1 MPNHKRFDGAALV
14 NGLVPQTSNTK
25 AGRPHDPISPPEV
38 LVTPRGANTRT
49 RGYGTKVRI
58 SETVSG
64 NRMLA
69 ARKLLVTRPELIAMF
84 DFFPIYN
91 GSGEKS
97 KAGELFDLRIALRS
111 SALESVEES
120 MAQVKADEAFVE
132 ALALATSQYEST
144 LAAIFT
150 ENSFLQLI
158 FLLRKYAERST
169 NWSDFANTWTPPEG
183 YNADF
188 VGETFEDYMKNIML
202 FEPPTDFSGEGAF
215 LYDEETAS
223 YTDAIQYYDMGILSL
238 CQLIVDLSFSTVV
251 GIPKIVAAR
260 RGRTKRII
268 SDPYVDAS
276 YNTRIDLEDDLEA
289 LSTWIS
295 RELVSSYTFAKI
307 AKDEVDN
314 LDVDMV
320 ASLKE
325 VLGESFFSA
334 TTDPATATIL
344 FRGYFGID
352 MFQTPR
358 RRIKN
363 YNEKRDNTLY
373 IDQILSRSRQGV
385 VSKLYDFENRVIFVH
400 DYDIKLKK
408 KSGNYRTYGNIIT
421 EVDNAFESE
430 TPLDFTNYK
439 AAVDGIKTLGV
450 ATDVWKK
457 LFRLLDQK
465 NLSSDEIPA
474 GLPVLSEEH
483 PWSPASIYLKALQ
496 IFQARLVSKLYSALK
511 IGEVATSE
519 AKDGD
524 IEAINYVKVM
534 GYILWYKMPD
544 RGGKWMRAVWD
555 DYLAGFLTAQVVP
568 AEVEDDDGNTELEPA
583 VWTNPITGATLDAF
597 ANSSN
602 LAGYLNKPFTTFQ
615 EGDFTKFNTTMN
627 VSSDVVCMSD
637 SYSDYGVGD
646 IDDACDAINN
656 SNISIPPGDTR
667 QCTFLFVDRERPDGS
682 TSLYQTYIK
691 LISAEIIDCQMQLI
705 RDILG
710 DIEDV
715 EPVGSDDPFW
725 PNVKKTNSPYG
736 KNRMNFTKDMYAGID
751 TEYWVPTLSKFAET
765 FCRPGDFNTY
775 HGGRSPDDMLDYF
788 SDIWLGI
795 LQDFFAFDVCPLDI
809 YYDAQSYNTSSSEHF
824 DKETWL
830 YGVIACKGNL
840 YPALA
845 EIFYRKI
852 DDVVNDLMAT
862 IPSDI
867 INDEWDLGNPN
878 YDATEVSAPSSGGS
892 TISASTSY
900 IGSNEEGEELNERW
914 LAWANKCYNHTRD
927 LMQSEIAT
935 GVGFDILEKYT
946 DRVSEYSAAA
956 LNTVGQG
963 DEPASDDN
971 PIVGFVTGLLET
983 GMPGEDILQNINSQ
997 QLSLKEVS
1005 LARQKADPEQAYIPV
1020 ADLISEN
1027 EIKAIKTLFSNRSL
1041 VGSEGLNVRS
1051 FVVGLPAG
1059 IFAENDISEFSI
1071 MSNLVDVEYSDLVFR
1086 PKAFNF
1092 DKDLYVLP
1100 EDFDS
1105 IDWGNVA
1112 NFKDLVEEMTFTR
1125 IRYDIVEND
1134 AGTDL
1139 EVVQINEKESASSE
1153 GSTINF
1159 DVYANHLI
1167 SALLESYYKI
1177 MVGLEISEDTFV
1189 STGIPLGLAISDY
1202 AADLGGAMT
1211 SLYGSLDS
1219 ESESLS
1225 GLFSVA
1231 DNIVASYDSML
1242 ESFSSEIVAGEF
1254 SELDAAML
1262 SKFQDSMSSRLFTA
1276 EDMRERVLSAKV
1288 FDRLFFFLLDP
1299 DEFFVES
1306 SSSRNGTDPYT
1317 SSDIIDRYLTAG
1329 VLEGS
1334 ASYPKLAPRS
1344 KSEGNM
1350 NFSKFFF
1357 NLGSLSEGDGGPAA
1371 DSTADTDPDLQQIDY

>member
-14 NGLVPQTSNTK
+14 NGLVPQTSKTK
-25 AGRPHDPISPPEV
+25 AGRPHDPVSPPEV
-38 LVTPRGANTRT
+38 LVTPRGANTRR
-49 RGYGTKVRI
+49 RGGAGTKVKI
-58 SETVSG
+58 TEAVSG

-69 ARKLLVTRPELIAMF
+69 ARKLLVTRPELLAMF

-120 MAQVKADEAFVE
+120 MAQVAADEAFTE

-169 NWSDFANTWTPPEG
+169 NWSDFANTWETPEG
-183 YNADF
+183 YNAGFIGD
-188 VGETFEDYMKNIML
+188 TFEDYMKNVML
-202 FEPPTDFSGEGAF
+202 FDPPTDFSGEGAF

-238 CQLIVDLSFSTVV
+238 CQLIVDLSFSTCL
-251 GIPKIVAAR
+251 GIPKIVWSEGERSDEAR
-260 RGRTKRII
+260 VIT
-268 SDPYVDAS
+268 DPYVDAS
-276 YNTRIDLEDDLEA
+276 YNTKNSLDDDLEC
-289 LSTWIS
+289 LSTWVS
-295 RELVSSYTFAKI
+295 RELVSSYTFSRI
-307 AKDEVDN
+307 AKDEVDS
-314 LDVDMV
+314 LDEDMV
-320 ASLKE
+320 VSLKE

-334 TTDPATATIL
+334 TTDPGKASQL

-352 MFQTPR
+352 MFQSPR
-358 RRIKN
+358 RRLKS
-363 YNEKRDNTLY
+363 YKSKSDNNLY
-373 IDQILSRSRQGV
+373 IDQILSRNRKGV
-385 VSKLYDFENRVIFVH
+385 VSKLYDFKNRVIFVH

-408 KSGNYRTYGNIIT
+408 LSGNYRTYGNIIT
-421 EVDNAFESE
+421 EVDNAFESS

-439 AAVDGIKTLGV
+439 AAVDGIKTLGI

-474 GLPVLSEEH
+474 GLPALSEEH

-511 IGEVATSE
+511 IGEVATNE

-534 GYILWYKMPD
+534 GYVLWYKMPD
-544 RGGKWMRAVWD
+544 RGRKWMRAVWA

-568 AEVEDDDGNTELEPA
+568 AEVENDDGDSELEDA
-583 VWTNPITGATLDAF
+583 VWVNPVTGATLDAF
-597 ANSSN
+597 ANASN
-602 LAGYLNKPFTTFQ
+602 LSGYLRRPWTTLQ
-615 EGDFTKFNTTMN
+615 EGDFTQFRTTMN

-646 IDDACDAINN
+646 IEQACD
-656 SNISIPPGDTR
+656 SISDGYVEIPPGDTR
-667 QCTFLFVDRERPDGS
+667 QCTFLYVDRERPDGS

-691 LISAEIIDCQMQLI
+691 LIAAEVIDCQLQLI

-710 DIEDV
+710 DIEEV
-715 EPVGSDDPFW
+715 EPIGSDDAAW
-725 PNVKKTNSPYG
+725 PNVEDTNSPYG
-736 KNRMNFTKDMYAGID
+736 HVRMNFTKDMYAGVD
-751 TEYWVPTLSKFAET
+751 TEYWVPTLSRFADT

-775 HGGRSPDDMLDYF
+775 HGGRSPDDMLEYF
-788 SDIWLGI
+788 SEIWNGI
-795 LQDFFAFDVCPLDI
+795 LEDFFADDVCPLNI
-809 YYDAQSYNTSSSEHF
+809 HYDAQAYNTSTSETF

-830 YGVIACKGNL
+830 YAVVACEGDL
-840 YPALA
+840 YPELA

-852 DDVVNDLMAT
+852 DDVVPDLMAT
-862 IPSDI
+862 TPSNI
-867 INDEWDLGNPN
+867 INDEWDLRSPN
-878 YDATEVSAPSSGGS
+878 YDATEVSPPSSGGG
-892 TISASTSY
+892 TISSSTTY
-900 IGSNEEGEELNERW
+900 IGSNEEGEALDEKW
-914 LAWANKCYNHTRD
+914 LSWANKCYNHTRD

-956 LNTVGQG
+956 LNSVGQG

-983 GMPGEDILQNINSQ
+983 GTPGEDILQNINSQ

-1027 EIKAIKTLFSNRSL
+1027 EIKAIKTLFSNSSL
-1041 VGSEGLNVRS
+1041 VGSEGINIRS

-1071 MSNLVDVEYSDLVFR
+1071 MSNLVDIEYSDLVFR

-1100 EDFDS
+1100 EDFGS
-1105 IDWGNVA
+1105 IDWGRVA

-1139 EVVQINEKESASSE
+1139 EVIQINEKESASSE
-1153 GSTINF
+1153 NF

-1225 GLFSVA
+1225 GLFSVS

-1299 DEFFVES
+1299 DEFFIES

-1334 ASYPKLAPRS
+1334 TSYPKLAPRS

-1350 NFSKFFF
+1350 NFCKFFF